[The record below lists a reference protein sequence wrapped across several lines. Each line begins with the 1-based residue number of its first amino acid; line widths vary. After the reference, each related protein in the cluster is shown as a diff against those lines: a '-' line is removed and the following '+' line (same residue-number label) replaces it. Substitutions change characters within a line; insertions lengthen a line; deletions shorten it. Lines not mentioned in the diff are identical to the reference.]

1 MGQSRRIRKTG
12 IEGRAENGEAEA
24 QYSLGLMY
32 STGQRVDRDYITAHK
47 WFNLAA
53 LNGSGS
59 ARLEREEL
67 SVIMSAE
74 EIAEAQRRAREWKMA
89 H

>member
-1 MGQSRRIRKTG
+1 MGQSRRVRRTG

-32 STGQRVDRDYITAHK
+32 STGQRVDQNYVTAHK

-53 LNGSGS
+53 HSGS
-59 ARLEREEL
+59 ELARLEREEL
-67 SVIMSAE
+67 SAIMSTD
-74 EIAEAQRRAREWKMA
+74 EIAEAQRRAREWKLA